1 MDTMFRK
8 REKDWKERRNEAWAL
23 PIQLGESPIAMD
35 AAFYSSVLRPK
46 ELDHI
51 GQKRKQCECH
61 QVLLQ
66 SSNILPKGPGH
77 KDFVSMKK
85 RQETTQR
92 VNNRS
97 ISSGKRN
104 HGEYWRIES

>member
-1 MDTMFRK
+1 
-8 REKDWKERRNEAWAL
+8 
-23 PIQLGESPIAMD
+23 MD

-51 GQKRKQCECH
+51 GEKSKQCACH
-61 QVLLQ
+61 QVVLQ

-92 VNNRS
+92 VNHRS

-104 HGEYWRIES
+104 HGEY